1 MAVAECDGPDGR
13 DRSVPGE
20 SARRVKLTRWRGR
33 VVPFS

>member
-1 MAVAECDGPDGR
+1 LRSAMAPTAGIG
-13 DRSVPGE
+13 SVPGE